1 MSLSESGYY
10 FGFPHRSEAYPDS
23 FTESKKVIGKMAN
36 PDTEYF
42 LLSDKTPKTPFIT
55 YLTENNLDF
64 SENNLSE
71 IVKESYPIIMAHK
84 RYYNRPRP
92 AQVNSSIKP
101 AQSST
106 ANTPSHPAGHTLQS
120 YLLAEHLSES
130 HPQHK
135 SAFFTIAKR
144 IADARVS
151 VGLHYPSDNQR
162 AIEIFN
168 NSR

>member
-36 PDTEYF
+36 PDAEYF
-42 LLSDKTPKTPFIT
+42 LLSDKTPKTPFIA

-92 AQVNSSIKP
+92 AQVNASIQP

-106 ANTPSHPAGHTLQS
+106 ANTPAYPAGHTYQA
-120 YLLAEHLSES
+120 YLLANHLSKRHPKHES
-130 HPQHK
+130 
-135 SAFFTIAKR
+135 SFYAIADR
-144 IADARVS
+144 IAQARVS
-151 VGLHYPSDNQR
+151 VGLHFPSDNKK
-162 AIEIFN
+162 AIELAQN
-168 NSR
+168 K